1 MDQGVED
8 TAGGNGDRGG
18 SSTDVVEAV
27 AVDGGDGGGQ
37 DLDHLIHR
45 GLRLNDD
52 EDDKNDNDFLQA
64 FGLDQE
70 DEESVGEG
78 GGRKRRRTDE
88 GHGEEAVVDVLPGN
102 TGFKV
107 VTGFKLFNA
116 PPSKILDAVDQYSD
130 VTDLAA
136 LLNLVSGH
144 MAVQTEPGLQR
155 EWLGVA
161 QAIMAKMSTP
171 A

>member
-1 MDQGVED
+1 MELELPDHS
-8 TAGGNGDRGG
+8 GDI
-18 SSTDVVEAV
+18 SCTKTVFELV
-27 AVDGGDGGGQ
+27 
-37 DLDHLIHR
+37 
-45 GLRLNDD
+45 
-52 EDDKNDNDFLQA
+52 
-64 FGLDQE
+64 
-70 DEESVGEG
+70 
-78 GGRKRRRTDE
+78 
-88 GHGEEAVVDVLPGN
+88 
-102 TGFKV
+102 
-107 VTGFKLFNA
+107 NA
-116 PPSKILDAVDQYSD
+116 PPSRILDAVAQMSG